1 MKINDQEVETRTEPY
16 QGGWRS
22 VAFLPGG
29 QQKASV
35 TCPTREG
42 AEADLAQQL
51 RPSTPQFDPRRRYEA
66 KEIVEALLDPDDPSE
81 NIERFA
87 KVIGAENA
95 AKDKTVL
102 TRFKRAVRGYI
113 KWAHTDEEQG
123 KLYDD
128 ADLAALRK
136 AQTFAEAEAILAQ
149 YESEPSFMYMV
160 RSGYFV

>member
-1 MKINDQEVETRTEPY
+1 MKRQVE
-16 QGGWRS
+16 Q
-22 VAFLPGG
+22 
-29 QQKASV
+29 
-35 TCPTREG
+35 
-42 AEADLAQQL
+42 
-51 RPSTPQFDPRRRYEA
+51 
-66 KEIVEALLDPDDPSE
+66 IVDALLDPDDLSE

-87 KVIGAENA
+87 KIIGAGNA

-136 AQTFAEAEAILAQ
+136 AQTFAEAEAILAR